1 MPCMDTALINPRS
14 IGPHRGSQDRSPDHA
29 QTTSARGLADADGE
43 QPAELAERATMAA
56 AGVFWGGGRAD
67 EVADFDEYDPT
78 PYGGG
83 YDIALTFGRPLP
95 PSEETCYPIS
105 TATSSASSYDRPQQ
119 AQHGGRRPGGSE
131 ESHGSAAGY
140 GGGGGYAGAGRPH
153 QPHKEETHG
162 YGRKGHDDD
171 DEQQAY
177 RKPKPAYGDDHEQ
190 QAYRKP
196 KPSYGD
202 DDDDQAYRK
211 PKPSYGDEKPSYGR
225 KKKVSVGR
233 WALNS

>member
-1 MPCMDTALINPRS
+1 
-14 IGPHRGSQDRSPDHA
+14 
-29 QTTSARGLADADGE
+29 
-43 QPAELAERATMAA
+43 MAA

-105 TATSSASSYDRPQQ
+105 TAASSYDRPQQ

-140 GGGGGYAGAGRPH
+140 GGGGGGYAGAGRPH
-153 QPHKEETHG
+153 QPHKEETHHG

-171 DEQQAY
+171 DEQ
-177 RKPKPAYGDDHEQ
+177 
-190 QAYRKP
+190 
-196 KPSYGD
+196 
-202 DDDDQAYRK
+202 QAYRK

>member
-1 MPCMDTALINPRS
+1 
-14 IGPHRGSQDRSPDHA
+14 
-29 QTTSARGLADADGE
+29 
-43 QPAELAERATMAA
+43 MAA

-177 RKPKPAYGDDHEQ
+177 RKPKP
-190 QAYRKP
+190 
-196 KPSYGD
+196 SYGD

-211 PKPSYGDEKPSYGR
+211 AKPSYGDEKPSYGR
-225 KKKVSVGR
+225 KKKVSVADGP
-233 WALNS
+233 

>member
-1 MPCMDTALINPRS
+1 M
-14 IGPHRGSQDRSPDHA
+14 
-29 QTTSARGLADADGE
+29 
-43 QPAELAERATMAA
+43 

-105 TATSSASSYDRPQQ
+105 TATSSYDRPQQ
-119 AQHGGRRPGGSE
+119 QHGGRRPGAE

-140 GGGGGYAGAGRPH
+140 GGGGGYARRP
-153 QPHKEETHG
+153 QPHEEETHGAVGSGYG
-162 YGRKGHDDD
+162 YGRKGHGDD
-171 DEQQAY
+171 DEQKAY
-177 RKPKPAYGDDHEQ
+177 RKPKPAYGDDDDDH

-196 KPSYGD
+196 KPSYD
-202 DDDDQAYRK
+202 
-211 PKPSYGDEKPSYGR
+211 GDERPSYGR

-233 WALNS
+233 WALTHNMGRCRPWSH

>member
-1 MPCMDTALINPRS
+1 
-14 IGPHRGSQDRSPDHA
+14 
-29 QTTSARGLADADGE
+29 
-43 QPAELAERATMAA
+43 MAA

-119 AQHGGRRPGGSE
+119 AQHGGRRPGGAE
-131 ESHGSAAGY
+131 ESHGSAAGNGG
-140 GGGGGYAGAGRPH
+140 GGGGGYAVSGRPH

-177 RKPKPAYGDDHEQ
+177 RKPKPAYGDDDDDEQ

-196 KPSYGD
+196 KPAYGD
-202 DDDDQAYRK
+202 DDDDDRK
-211 PKPSYGDEKPSYGR
+211 PGYGR

-233 WALNS
+233 WALKLVIWAVLYVGRFKREITGTRRRVG

>member
-1 MPCMDTALINPRS
+1 M
-14 IGPHRGSQDRSPDHA
+14 
-29 QTTSARGLADADGE
+29 
-43 QPAELAERATMAA
+43 

-119 AQHGGRRPGGSE
+119 HGGRRPGAE

-140 GGGGGYAGAGRPH
+140 GGGGGGGGYARRP
-153 QPHKEETHG
+153 QPHEEETHGSVGSGYG

-171 DEQQAY
+171 DDEQKAY
-177 RKPKPAYGDDHEQ
+177 RKPKPAYD
-190 QAYRKP
+190 
-196 KPSYGD
+196 
-202 DDDDQAYRK
+202 
-211 PKPSYGDEKPSYGR
+211 GDERPSYGR

-233 WALNS
+233 WALTHSMGRRGPCLLAVLMGLYWSKRGLGLEA

>member
-1 MPCMDTALINPRS
+1 
-14 IGPHRGSQDRSPDHA
+14 
-29 QTTSARGLADADGE
+29 
-43 QPAELAERATMAA
+43 MAA

-83 YDIALTFGRPLP
+83 YDIALIFGRPLP
-95 PSEETCYPIS
+95 PSEDTCYPIS
-105 TATSSASSYDRPQQ
+105 TATSSDRPQQ

-140 GGGGGYAGAGRPH
+140 GGGGGGYAGAGRPH
-153 QPHKEETHG
+153 QPHTEETHHG
-162 YGRKGHDDD
+162 YGRKGHDDAD
-171 DEQQAY
+171 
-177 RKPKPAYGDDHEQ
+177 EQ

>member
-1 MPCMDTALINPRS
+1 M
-14 IGPHRGSQDRSPDHA
+14 
-29 QTTSARGLADADGE
+29 
-43 QPAELAERATMAA
+43 

-105 TATSSASSYDRPQQ
+105 TASSYDRPQQ
-119 AQHGGRRPGGSE
+119 HGGRRPGAE

-140 GGGGGYAGAGRPH
+140 GGGGGGYAGAGRPH
-153 QPHKEETHG
+153 QLHKEEETHG
-162 YGRKGHDDD
+162 YGRKGGHD
-171 DEQQAY
+171 
-177 RKPKPAYGDDHEQ
+177 DDHEQ

-196 KPSYGD
+196 KPSYGHGDGD
-202 DDDDQAYRK
+202 DDHQAYRK
-211 PKPSYGDEKPSYGR
+211 PKPSYGDERPSSGR
-225 KKKVSVGR
+225 KKKNDDDDDSDDDGAR
-233 WALNS
+233 KPRYKKKDDDDSDDDDRKKRYEKNDRRRRHDYDD